1 MAIFFP
7 RMTRK
12 IITAFGDA
20 FNNIYINRRTKTGFV
35 DYRVPIRMGDR
46 GKVFAFLNKNRD
58 YDIQLP
64 LVGFHVDSIDFD
76 EERTMNP
83 TTKFFSDDNAE
94 YIFAPVPYNYT
105 IIFSI
110 YTMNMNDLYD
120 IFETIAAQY
129 RKTRHY
135 PLIEFQFT
143 DGSKI
148 TRDLPITLNSTIK
161 NTPEELTMNDNK
173 ILKFD
178 LNFIVKGWIY
188 NTIRGVNSN
197 IDSRDNNAK
206 GMEGGNGAVLIEKI
220 DLRFEEYVTEY
231 YETISLYKDTGGDWN

>member
-20 FNNIYINRRTKTGFV
+20 LKGIYINRRSGTGFV
-35 DYRVPIRMGDR
+35 DYQVPIRMGDK

-64 LVGFHVDSIDFD
+64 LVGFFVDSIDFD

-83 TTKFFSDDNAE
+83 TIKYFSEDFSE
-94 YIFAPVPYNYT
+94 YTFSPVPYNYT

-120 IFETIAAQY
+120 IFETIAGQY

-148 TRDLPITLNSTIK
+148 TRDLPIMLNSTIK
-161 NTPEELTMNDNK
+161 NTPEEITMGDSR

-178 LNFIVKGWIY
+178 LNFVVKGWIY
-188 NTIRGVNSN
+188 NTIQNVTSS
-197 IDSRDNNAK
+197 IDSRDNNATS
-206 GMEGGNGAVLIEKI
+206 MAGGNGAVLIEKI
-220 DLRFEEYVTEY
+220 DLRFEEFVTEY
-231 YETISLYKDTGGDWN
+231 YEEISLTKDTGGDWV